1 MKPRPL
7 SIHRIILIRLI
18 PAWLILSVIM
28 GGLAYWLE
36 SRRVERNVFGL
47 ASDAAQHFTPAA
59 EKALLEGSLSDHMHT
74 LRALLNDDQFAGI
87 RLYDQDRNALFAVWG
102 KSDPALEEVMR
113 GTPAAFPG
121 PGDHRHQVVWTGRR
135 MVVRALVSL
144 TDPSRRTF
152 GWFEGIYVVPPRTV
166 ESIQSRVRDTILM
179 VLIVTTLTTWTLY
192 PIIVVL
198 NRATVRLSNRM
209 LDSVTELM
217 RVLGSAIAQRDSD
230 TDSHNYRVALY
241 SIRLA
246 ENMGRPAP
254 EIAALIAGAFLHD
267 VGKIGIPDTILRKD
281 DKLTAEEYETMKTH
295 VAIGESIIR
304 ESQWLARAREVVAC
318 HHERFDGAGYPKGLK
333 GDEIPFNARL
343 FNIVDVFDALT
354 SQRAYKTA
362 MPLADTLAL
371 MREQSGRQFDPA
383 ILAIFE
389 QVAEVNLNY
398 YGEADNARLKAN
410 LASAIHIYFPA

>member
-1 MKPRPL
+1 M
-7 SIHRIILIRLI
+7 
-18 PAWLILSVIM
+18 M
-28 GGLAYWLE
+28 
-36 SRRVERNVFGL
+36 FGC
-47 ASDAAQHFTPAA
+47 
-59 EKALLEGSLSDHMHT
+59 
-74 LRALLNDDQFAGI
+74 DQKKFLTG
-87 RLYDQDRNALFAVWG
+87 F
-102 KSDPALEEVMR
+102 E
-113 GTPAAFPG
+113 
-121 PGDHRHQVVWTGRR
+121 HQVGPF
-135 MVVRALVSL
+135 L
-144 TDPSRRTF
+144 
-152 GWFEGIYVVPPRTV
+152 GV
-166 ESIQSRVRDTILM
+166 EVRDTILM

-246 ENMGRPAP
+246 ENLGRPAT